1 MIAPPAPIVTGF
13 QSVNAADGSNIIIKG
28 NYFVNPTVKVG
39 DASATIVSYTLTQII
54 ATLPNG
60 SQGKKVSVTTL
71 SGTSAY
77 TSQVG
82 TSIYDDVFYGNISNS
97 TWAGDTYNIA
107 YSDNP
112 ANIKQGEKAIKWNA
126 KAWSAFQIDNSPNIP
141 SASKGIRF
149 YIKSAAPISNGIK
162 LILNYS
168 WAATPTISSE
178 TEYKYIE
185 IPWSEFGLASAPATM
200 NLTFNHAQ
208 GEPNDIYLDDIGYYY

>member
-1 MIAPPAPIVTGF
+1 M
-13 QSVNAADGSNIIIKG
+13 
-28 NYFVNPTVKVG
+28 
-39 DASATIVSYTLTQII
+39 
-54 ATLPNG
+54 
-60 SQGKKVSVTTL
+60 
-71 SGTSAY
+71 
-77 TSQVG
+77 
-82 TSIYDDVFYGNISNS
+82 FYGSISNS

-107 YSDNP
+107 YSDKP
-112 ANIKQGEKAIKWNA
+112 ANIKQGEKAIQRNS
-126 KAWSAFQIDNSPNIP
+126 KAWSAFQIGNSPNIP
-141 SASKGIRF
+141 SASTGIGF

-168 WAATPTISSE
+168 WAATPTLSSE